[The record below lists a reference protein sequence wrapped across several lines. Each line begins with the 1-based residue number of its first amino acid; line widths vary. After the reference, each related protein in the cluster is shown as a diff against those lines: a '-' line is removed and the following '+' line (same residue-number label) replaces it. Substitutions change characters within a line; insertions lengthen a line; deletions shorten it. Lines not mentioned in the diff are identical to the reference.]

1 MSQFHNTFTLS
12 TRHDLTWV
20 DLAIA
25 GLAIFALI
33 LLLLVISLVFELTP
47 AQEELFGWIDLGV
60 CAVFITELAFRV
72 RKTPFKLRL
81 LRESWADILGS
92 VPTTWMEMRIIR
104 GFRLFK
110 VTRVMKAA
118 RVARVARVTRTARVA
133 KAAKALKLAR
143 KLPKLRK
150 TVKKF
155 RSSRSS

>member
-1 MSQFHNTFTLS
+1 MFTK
-12 TRHDLTWV
+12 HGLTVV

-33 LLLLVISLVFELTP
+33 LLVISLVFELTP
-47 AQEELFGWIDLGV
+47 SQEELFGWIDLGV
-60 CAVFITELAFRV
+60 CAVFITELAFGF
-72 RKTPFKLRL
+72 RKAPSKFRW

-92 VPTTWMEMRIIR
+92 IPTTWMEMRIIR
-104 GFRLFK
+104 GFRLFRA
-110 VTRVMKAA
+110 TRVVRA
-118 RVARVARVTRTARVA
+118 ARVARVTRVTKTVRIA

-155 RSSRSS
+155 RSRSS